1 MLGVTS
7 VDDVLAT
14 TSSVVIVD
22 WPSKDVPETLARA
35 GWAVFVKGGP
45 QPDNYTAYQV
55 AGDDVVTRPV
65 GGAPGHADLVYS
77 HRPLSELPGIVAL
90 AQAVGARAV
99 WLQSGR
105 SETGDKDPKGCWLAE
120 ADSRTARSLVESAGL
135 VYLDGPYIADA
146 IRGTA

>member
-14 TSSVVIVD
+14 TTSVVIVD

-55 AGDDVVTRPV
+55 VGDDVVTRP
-65 GGAPGHADLVYS
+65 GGAPEHADLVYS
-77 HRPLSELPGIVAL
+77 HRPLSELPGIVEL
-90 AQAVGARAV
+90 ARAVGARAV

-105 SETGDKDPKGCWLAE
+105 SETGDKDPKGCWVPE
-120 ADSRTARSLVESAGL
+120 ADSHSARSLVEATGL
-135 VYLDGPYIADA
+135 VYLEGPYIADVV
-146 IRGTA
+146 RSTA